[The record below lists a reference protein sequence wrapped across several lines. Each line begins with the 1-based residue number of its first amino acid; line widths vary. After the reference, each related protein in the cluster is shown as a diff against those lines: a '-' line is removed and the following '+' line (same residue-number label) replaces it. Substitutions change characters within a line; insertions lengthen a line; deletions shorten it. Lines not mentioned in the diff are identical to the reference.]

1 MSIILTPSCYVL
13 HVVHCLFTSHLSAAS
28 AMFVC
33 AKCHLQCAQQLF
45 GQQALEENRIK
56 LT

>member
-1 MSIILTPSCYVL
+1 MSIILTPSYYVL

-33 AKCHLQCAQQLF
+33 AKCHPQCAQQLF

-56 LT
+56 LI